1 MKSAIALALFMLA
14 SCGPQAPEPELET
27 LARERLQQS
36 LKDADSAKFRD
47 LRKVG
52 DDICGLVNAK
62 NSYGAYAGYEPFWA
76 TDTGVFVEGADDTIP
91 GLPARMCG

>member
-1 MKSAIALALFMLA
+1 MKPAYVIAALALA
-14 SCGPQAPEPELET
+14 SCGSPSPEPELE
-27 LARERLQQS
+27 AVMRDRLQDI

-52 DDICGLVNAK
+52 DGICGMVNAK

-76 TDTGVFVEGADDTIP
+76 TETGVFIEGADNTLP